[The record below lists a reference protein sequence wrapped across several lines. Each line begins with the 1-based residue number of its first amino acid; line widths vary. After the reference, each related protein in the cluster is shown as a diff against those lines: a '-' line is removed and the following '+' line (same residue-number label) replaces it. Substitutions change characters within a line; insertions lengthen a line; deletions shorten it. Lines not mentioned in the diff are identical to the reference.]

1 MNNTIAVFCCL
12 AAVAI
17 ASTASAQTLALGD
30 SIGIDFASP
39 GVVFGNDSS
48 VAPAAG
54 TNFNAFDTA
63 TEDMATASFSGTL
76 ITLTGGTTGI
86 GFSVTNNT
94 GKASSLTGVSG
105 TPGPAPFDDETIGVD
120 NYGAANV
127 GNPDRAD
134 FGPLLGSIDE
144 DGNAVDEVDEDGN
157 FVAPAANMVF
167 SFSGL
172 DDSLAY
178 EVTGGYL
185 HSTPNDNFNTTWDI
199 DGQSATTANTSEMPD
214 AGYVTLTNLSTD
226 GAGNLEITVT
236 RGIQL
241 FVSGLT
247 VTAVEPTADC
257 ILADVDQN
265 GMVDFF
271 DIQPFIDV
279 LSGMEEFRCEADIDG
294 DGEVTFFDIQPFI
307 DILSGNG

>member
-1 MNNTIAVFCCL
+1 MKNTIAVFCCFV
-12 AAVAI
+12 AVAI

-86 GFSVTNNT
+86 GFSVTNNM

-127 GNPDRAD
+127 GNESRAD
-134 FGPLLGSIDE
+134 FGVLLGEVE
-144 DGNAVDEVDEDGN
+144 DGIVVSEE
-157 FVAPAANMVF
+157 AANMVF
-167 SFSGL
+167 TFSGL

-185 HSTPNDNFNTTWDI
+185 HSNPNDNFNATWDI
-199 DGQSATTANTSEMPD
+199 DGQSATTANTSGMPD
-214 AGYVTLTNLSTD
+214 AGYITLTNLSTD

-236 RGIQL
+236 RTVQL
-241 FVSGLT
+241 FVAGLT
-247 VTAVEPTADC
+247 VTAVDPTVADC
-257 ILADVDQN
+257 ILGDVDQN
-265 GMVDFF
+265 GMVEFL
-271 DIQPFIDV
+271 DIQPFINV
-279 LSGMEEFRCEADIDG
+279 LSGVEEFRCEADIDEDG
-294 DGEVTFFDIQPFI
+294 DVTFLDIQPFI
-307 DILSGNG
+307 DLLSGNG

>member
-1 MNNTIAVFCCL
+1 MKNTIAVFCCFV
-12 AAVAI
+12 AVAI

-39 GVVFGNDSS
+39 DAVFPDEPPATS
-48 VAPAAG
+48 APAAG

-86 GFSVTNNT
+86 GFSVTNNM

-127 GNPDRAD
+127 GNESRAD
-134 FGPLLGSIDE
+134 FGVLLGEVE
-144 DGNAVDEVDEDGN
+144 DGIVVSEEAGN
-157 FVAPAANMVF
+157 LVF
-167 SFSGL
+167 TFSGL

-185 HSTPNDNFNTTWDI
+185 HSNPNNNFNATWDI
-199 DGQSATTANTSEMPD
+199 DGQSATTANESGLPD
-214 AGYVTLTNLSTD
+214 AGYITLTNLSTD

-236 RGIQL
+236 RTVQL
-241 FVSGLT
+241 FVAGLT
-247 VTAVEPTADC
+247 ITAVEPVVVVDC
-257 ILADVDQN
+257 VLGDVNTD
-265 GMVDFF
+265 GTVDFF

-279 LSGMEEFRCEADIDG
+279 LSTGGMQCEADIDEDG
-294 DGEVTFFDIQPFI
+294 DVTFFDIQPFI
-307 DILSGNG
+307 NILSGNG

>member
-1 MNNTIAVFCCL
+1 MKNTIAVFCCF

-39 GVVFGNDSS
+39 DAVFPDEPPATS
-48 VAPAAG
+48 APAAG

-86 GFSVTNNT
+86 GFSVTNNM
-94 GKASSLTGVSG
+94 GKASSLTGIEGS
-105 TPGPAPFDDETIGVD
+105 PGPAPFDDATIGVD

-127 GNPDRAD
+127 GNESRAD
-134 FGPLLGSIDE
+134 FGVLLGEVE
-144 DGNAVDEVDEDGN
+144 DGIVVSEE
-157 FVAPAANMVF
+157 AANMVF
-167 SFSGL
+167 TFSGL

-185 HSTPNDNFNTTWDI
+185 HSNPNDNFNATWDI
-199 DGQSATTANTSEMPD
+199 DGQSATTANTSGLPD
-214 AGYVTLTNLSTD
+214 AGYITLTNLSTD

-236 RGIQL
+236 RTVQL

-247 VTAVEPTADC
+247 VTAVDPTVADC
-257 ILADVDQN
+257 ILGDVDQN
-265 GMVDFF
+265 GMVEFL
-271 DIQPFIDV
+271 DIQPFVNV
-279 LSGMEEFRCEADIDG
+279 LSGVEEFRCEADIDEDG
-294 DGEVTFFDIQPFI
+294 DVTFLDIQPFI
-307 DILSGNG
+307 DLLSGNG